1 MLTIIAPNKNRLD
14 PKNPSTQFF
23 IKSLQWQDYKKFK
36 IVIIDGG
43 SNNYNELKDYLG
55 SFKEIPIKLFQYKI
69 GEQWHKTLLNNVA
82 IRSCETDY
90 IATTDC
96 DIIFD
101 RRFVSTVIPLLKN
114 NTMIESRTMYLKDE
128 MVAKIYNG
136 ELDPYNNIDSCKL
149 GRIKKRTTPGGF
161 QCLHKDNWNKIQG
174 YNEEEIIGWG
184 SEDIELIKRIEL
196 AGIKI
201 HWLGENPLGK
211 DIMLFHQPHPKN
223 VVEELKTQEKNK
235 VVLNNVKH
243 YIANKNGWGGIKIN

>member
-14 PKNPSTQFF
+14 PKNPATQFF
-23 IKSLQWQDYKKFK
+23 IKSLQWQDRKDFN
-36 IVIIDGG
+36 ITIIDGG
-43 SNNYNELKDYLG
+43 SNNYNELKEYIE

-69 GEQWHKTLLNNVA
+69 GEQWHKTRLNNIA
-82 IRSCETDY
+82 IKSCESDY

-101 RRFVSTVIPLLKN
+101 RKFTSVVIPLLKN

-128 MVAKIYNG
+128 MVAKIYSG

-161 QCLHKDNWNKIQG
+161 QCLHKDNWHKIQG

-184 SEDIELIKRIEL
+184 SEDIELIKRVEL

-201 HWLGENPLGK
+201 HWLGEDIRGK
-211 DIMLFHQPHPKN
+211 DLMLFHQPHPKN
-223 VVEELKTQEKNK
+223 TAEEMKTQEKNK
-235 VVLNNVKH
+235 IVLNNVKH
-243 YIANKNGWGGIKIN
+243 YVANKNGWGEF